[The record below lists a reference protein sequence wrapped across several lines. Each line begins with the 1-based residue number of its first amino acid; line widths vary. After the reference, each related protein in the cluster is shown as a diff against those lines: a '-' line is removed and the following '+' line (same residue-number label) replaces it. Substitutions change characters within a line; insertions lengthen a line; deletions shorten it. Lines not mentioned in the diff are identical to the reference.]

1 MMICRSDV
9 MRKPYITPTAE
20 KIEFD
25 YTVQIVASGVDIRP
39 GNGWGDK
46 NHEHKHWKW
55 VVDHY
60 EWGC

>member
-1 MMICRSDV
+1 M
-9 MRKPYITPTAE
+9 KKKYETPTAE
-20 KIEFD
+20 KIEIDFM
-25 YTVQIVASGVDIRP
+25 TQVVASGYVPDTKP

-46 NHEHKHWKW
+46 NHDHKHWKW